1 MRSQCVILF
10 LASVCMV
17 GCGEAPMPGSDESQQ
32 VAAVVTA
39 INDAAGDEAA
49 FKEMFVGGNAP
60 EERGKY
66 FSASIELLDVS
77 VSGSDATAKVKISQ
91 GAAESEG
98 KGGTKE
104 EEVGSGEVS
113 WTLKKEGDG
122 WKVQDAPL
130 P

>member
-1 MRSQCVILF
+1 MRSRSLILF
-10 LASVCMV
+10 LTSIFMV
-17 GCGEAPMPGSDESQQ
+17 GCGDAPAPGSDESQQ

-60 EERGKY
+60 EDRGKY
-66 FSASIELLDVS
+66 FSAAIELLDVS

-98 KGGTKE
+98 RGGTKGE
-104 EEVGSGEVS
+104 DVSAGEVS
-113 WTLKKEGDG
+113 WTLKKEGEG